1 VRRQSRRDHLR
12 DRGDTPEQRVSPL
25 VAAGRGDVDEFL
37 DLVRAH
43 DPQLRRLVGRML
55 TDRHRVD
62 DVLQETYV
70 RAYRAM
76 DTFRRDAEL
85 GTWLHRIAYNCCIDE
100 LRAAQ
105 RRPRPVDSVPEPVA
119 PGSGPGR
126 RVAVQQAVRAALA
139 RLPEDQ
145 RAAVLL
151 VDGNQLDFTAAA
163 EVLGVPRGTVASRVS
178 RGRAALRAQ
187 LAPDEEDLDDHRS

>member
-1 VRRQSRRDHLR
+1 VTALAAAR
-12 DRGDTPEQRVSPL
+12 RGDADSFV
-25 VAAGRGDVDEFL
+25 
-37 DLVRAH
+37 DLVRSH
-43 DPQLRRLVGRML
+43 DPQLRRLVSRML
-55 TDRHRVD
+55 ADRHRVD
-62 DVLQETYV
+62 DVLQEVYV
-70 RAYRAM
+70 RAYRALG
-76 DTFRRDAEL
+76 TFRADAEL

-100 LRAAQ
+100 LRSAR
-105 RRPRPVDSVPEPVA
+105 RRPQPVPDRPDA
-119 PGSGPGR
+119 AAGGSGPAR
-126 RVAVQQAVRAALA
+126 QVTVQQAVRAALA

-187 LAPDEEDLDDHRS
+187 LALDEEDLDDRRS